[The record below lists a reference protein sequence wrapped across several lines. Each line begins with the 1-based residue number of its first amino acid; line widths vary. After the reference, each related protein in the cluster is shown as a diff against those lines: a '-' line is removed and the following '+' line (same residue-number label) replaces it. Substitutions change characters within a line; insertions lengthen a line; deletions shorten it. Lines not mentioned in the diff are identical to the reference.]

1 MAIYGAHAALIVP
14 VAAAFVFLPGLVG
27 ATVSDKLGLQPGHP
41 TVVVMLALV
50 LLLGATAQ
58 GALTRIALGVPGTVA
73 AALGDGARLAGRV
86 LLLQLMSAAAV
97 LLGLALFIAPGVYL
111 AVRLSSALPA
121 MIAEELPP
129 WTAAARAW
137 SLSSRQFGPAFL
149 LIGLIAVFGATV
161 FLVALLVAQA
171 LPNALAQA
179 GLAGLGVFA
188 GEAALQ
194 WVTTAIGVVLLVAQ
208 AALYRF
214 LLRAEAA
221 A

>member
-1 MAIYGAHAALIVP
+1 MSIYEANAALIVP

-27 ATVSDKLGLQPGHP
+27 ATVADKLALPPGHP
-41 TVVVMLALV
+41 AVVVMLALV
-50 LLLGATAQ
+50 LLFGATAQ

-73 AALGDGARLAGRV
+73 AALADGARLAGRV

-111 AVRLSSALPA
+111 AVRLAPALPA
-121 MIAEELPP
+121 MISEDVPP

-171 LPNALAQA
+171 LPAALAQA
-179 GLAGLGVFA
+179 GLADIGMFA
-188 GEAALQ
+188 GEAGLQ
-194 WVTTAIGVVLLVAQ
+194 WVTTATGVVLLVAQ
-208 AALYRF
+208 VALYRF
-214 LLRAEAA
+214 LRRAEPS
-221 A
+221 